1 MLLDAKLLFSDAQTF
16 TTGSENG
23 VMSPSSVDLSSAR
36 NIGVGTQLYVVIQ
49 VATTQ
54 IATSADV
61 TYIDLVTDDNEGLN
75 SHAVVQRLGTLAAN
89 SVAGTTIVAP
99 LPPEGSTAYQRYVGL
114 LYTSYDHAQTAGALT
129 AFITK
134 DPDIYKAYA
143 NGYDIATS

>member
-1 MLLDAKLLFSDAQTF
+1 MILDAKLLFSDAQTF

-23 VMSPSSVDLSSAR
+23 VKSTSSVDLSVAR

-54 IATSADV
+54 VATSADV

-75 SHAVVQRLGTLAAN
+75 SHAVVQRLGTLPAN

-99 LPPEGSTAYQRYVGL
+99 LPPEGSVAYQQYVGL

-134 DPDIYKAYA
+134 DPDLYKSYA
-143 NGYDIATS
+143 NAYDIATS